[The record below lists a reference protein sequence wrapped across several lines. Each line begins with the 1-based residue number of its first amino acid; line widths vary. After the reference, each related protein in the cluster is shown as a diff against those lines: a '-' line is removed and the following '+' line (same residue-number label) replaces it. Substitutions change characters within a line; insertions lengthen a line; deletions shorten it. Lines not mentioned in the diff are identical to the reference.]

1 MEIDL
6 HTLITRVGQ
15 IMEIIMNL
23 HVLALLIINTTKSPQ
38 RPPRPLSSNKGYA
51 FDRRVYRLIE
61 LFAGLITPIAKK

>member
-6 HTLITRVGQ
+6 HTLITRAGQ
-15 IMEIIMNL
+15 IVEIIMNL
-23 HVLALLIINTTKSPQ
+23 HVLALLIINTTRSPQ

-51 FDRRVYRLIE
+51 FDRRIYRLIE